1 MLLGSPALESSSMKS
16 KKRWDYS
23 THYCHLAC
31 RVATSMLKSFRRL
44 KRKGLTKSDRPEAK
58 KLFMQLD
65 PVLVKFEGDRLRIS
79 VKPRKFL
86 YIQLRFGDY
95 QRKFIEEWRS
105 GKLRVGEIS
114 INENKDVD
122 LSNPDDWIAIDINES
137 NVTAVS
143 SNSHVLRIKSNLRTT
158 HTTYFNIIR
167 RIQKLKRL
175 ILRAY

>member
-1 MLLGSPALESSSMKS
+1 M
-16 KKRWDYS
+16 
-23 THYCHLAC
+23 
-31 RVATSMLKSFRRL
+31 
-44 KRKGLTKSDRPEAK
+44 
-58 KLFMQLD
+58 D
-65 PVLVKFEGDRLRIS
+65 PVLVRFEGDRLRIS

-86 YIQLRFGDY
+86 YIQLKFGDY

-122 LSNPDDWIAIDINES
+122 LSNPDDWITMDINES

-143 SNSHVLRIKSNLRTT
+143 SNPHILRIENNLRTI

-167 RIQKLKRL
+167 RIKN
-175 ILRAY
+175 